1 MAAITRL
8 HLLHHSSPTTLKP
21 SLLLTKCPHSPS
33 HSFNTNLGRRKFS
46 ATPLCSSSVSTHQ
59 VSIFACACVS
69 ACFLCLKLNSFGAFS
84 EFVFG
89 GWIERVYSGG
99 SSELS
104 QWVLDSLS
112 CYGYKRIFLC
122 ILFYILWL
130 HFSWFLMN
138 LFDSIIS
145 LCLLS
150 ENLIE
155 NSRNMFLKVDGS
167 VELLIY
173 NV

>member
-1 MAAITRL
+1 M
-8 HLLHHSSPTTLKP
+8 P
-21 SLLLTKCPHSPS
+21 SLSLPLLQHQSPPQILRYS
-33 HSFNTNLGRRKFS
+33 SLLQLSFNPPG
-46 ATPLCSSSVSTHQ
+46 PP
-59 VSIFACACVS
+59 IFACACVS

-99 SSELS
+99 SSGLS

-138 LFDSIIS
+138 LFYYIIS

-150 ENLIE
+150 EHLIE
-155 NSRNMFLKVDGS
+155 NSRNMFLKVGGS